1 MAQGRDEG
9 GTAIVGTMVGFLIIM
24 VLLLFATQVIVRMYA
39 ESALT
44 SAATRAAE
52 TVATSARPA
61 LDIPAAEAAARSQLG
76 SFASRHVTFLWEE
89 ADGQQI
95 VLLVRAESPE
105 FLPGLAAWSRI
116 QRTITVRTE
125 RFR

>member
-1 MAQGRDEG
+1 MAAGRGDG
-9 GTAIVGTMVGFLIIM
+9 GTAIVGTIVGFLILM

-44 SAATRAAE
+44 AAATRAAE
-52 TVATSARPA
+52 TVATSAQPTEDVA
-61 LDIPAAEAAARSQLG
+61 AAETAARSMLG
-76 SFASRHVTFLWEE
+76 SFASHHVTFSWEE
-89 ADGQQI
+89 VDGQQV

-116 QRTITVRTE
+116 QRTVTIRTE